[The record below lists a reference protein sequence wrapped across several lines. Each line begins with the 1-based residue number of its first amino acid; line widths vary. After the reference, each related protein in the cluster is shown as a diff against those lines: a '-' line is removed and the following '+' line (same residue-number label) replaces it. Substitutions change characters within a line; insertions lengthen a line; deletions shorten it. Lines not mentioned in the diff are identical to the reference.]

1 MRALATVIALSIA
14 AAVVIT
20 PAIAQTSAPATQ
32 AECEKMPD
40 KKWNDTTK
48 TCVPK

>member
-1 MRALATVIALSIA
+1 MKTILTVMALSIA
-14 AAVVIT
+14 AAVSA
-20 PAIAQTSAPATQ
+20 PAFAQTTTPATQ
-32 AECEKMPD
+32 AECEKMAD